1 MKIALDPG
9 LFARVDGLYR
19 ERDRLDLS
27 TAQLRLLER
36 HHLRFVRNGAQLDP
50 PEKARMAAI
59 SERLASLHTRFG
71 QNVLHD
77 EDEWQL
83 ALDEGELDGLP
94 DFARASAAN
103 AANERGLDGKYVI
116 TLARSSVEPFLMF
129 SARRELRRT
138 AYQAWAA
145 RGTHAGTYDNAALIR
160 EIVALR
166 AEQARLLGYD
176 NYAAY
181 RLDDTMAKTPEAA
194 EDLLRQVWAPAIAKA
209 AGERAE
215 LAEAALA
222 DGLNQPIEVWD
233 WRYYA
238 EKVRQARY
246 EIDEA
251 AVKPYFVL
259 DNIVQAVF
267 DTAARLF

>member
-9 LFARVDGLYR
+9 LFTRIDALYR
-19 ERDRLDLS
+19 ERDRLGLS
-27 TAQLRLLER
+27 TDQLRLLER
-36 HHLRFVRNGAQLDP
+36 HHLRFVRNGARLDP
-50 PEKARMAAI
+50 PKKARMAAI
-59 SERLASLHTRFG
+59 SERLASLPTRFG

-83 ALDEGELDGLP
+83 ALDDGELDGLP

-103 AANERGLDGKYVI
+103 AAKERGLDGKYVI
-116 TLARSSVEPFLMF
+116 TLARSSVEPFLTF

-138 AYQAWAA
+138 ACEAWAA

-181 RLDDTMAKTPEAA
+181 PLAGTMATTPAA
-194 EDLLRQVWAPAIAKA
+194 AYHLLRQVWAPAIAKD
-209 AGERAE
+209 AGQRAE

-222 DGLNQPIEVWD
+222 HG
-233 WRYYA
+233 R
-238 EKVRQARY
+238 
-246 EIDEA
+246 
-251 AVKPYFVL
+251 
-259 DNIVQAVF
+259 
-267 DTAARLF
+267 